1 MNIIENYFF
10 GIFLCII
17 TMIYCGLLV
26 IAQKLLSQKWPFQF
40 FYEIILLG
48 ILIIN
53 RKNSIFLSN
62 NNKTKFFEV
71 YNFKAL
77 DSAATEDVFN
87 GTLLPAITQEKKL
100 LEVINFI
107 VVSVILVKNT
117 AAQLSISSLLTF
129 N

>member
-1 MNIIENYFF
+1 MVKNYFF
-10 GIFLCII
+10 KIFLCII
-17 TMIYCGLLV
+17 TTICCRLLG
-26 IAQKLLSQKWPFQF
+26 IAHKVLSQKWPFQF
-40 FYEIILLG
+40 FYEIILFD

-62 NNKTKFFEV
+62 NNKIIFFEV
-71 YNFKAL
+71 YKFKVL

>member
-1 MNIIENYFF
+1 MDMIENYFF

-17 TMIYCGLLV
+17 TMINCRLLV
-26 IAQKLLSQKWPFQF
+26 IVQKLLSQKWPFQF

-71 YNFKAL
+71 YKFKAL

-87 GTLLPAITQEKKL
+87 DTLLPAITQEKKL
-100 LEVINFI
+100 FEVINFI

-117 AAQLSISSLLTF
+117 SAQLSISSLLTF

>member
-1 MNIIENYFF
+1 MDMIENYFF

-17 TMIYCGLLV
+17 AMIYCRLLV
-26 IAQKLLSQKWPFQF
+26 IVQKLLSQKWPFQF

-48 ILIIN
+48 IFIIN
-53 RKNSIFLSN
+53 RKNSIFPS
-62 NNKTKFFEV
+62 NNKTIFFEV
-71 YNFKAL
+71 YKFEAL

>member
-1 MNIIENYFF
+1 MDMIENYFF

-17 TMIYCGLLV
+17 TMICCGLLV

-62 NNKTKFFEV
+62 NKTNFFEI
-71 YNFKAL
+71 YKFKAL

-87 GTLLPAITQEKKL
+87 DTLLPAITQEKKL
-100 LEVINFI
+100 FEVINFI

-117 AAQLSISSLLTF
+117 SAQLSISSLLTF

>member
-1 MNIIENYFF
+1 MGF
-10 GIFLCII
+10 
-17 TMIYCGLLV
+17 
-26 IAQKLLSQKWPFQF
+26 
-40 FYEIILLG
+40 
-48 ILIIN
+48 LIIN
-53 RKNSIFLSN
+53 RKNSIFPS
-62 NNKTKFFEV
+62 NNKTIFFEV
-71 YNFKAL
+71 YKFEAL

-117 AAQLSISSLLTF
+117 AAKLSISSLLTF

>member
-1 MNIIENYFF
+1 MDMIENYFF

-17 TMIYCGLLV
+17 TMICCGLLV
-26 IAQKLLSQKWPFQF
+26 IDQKLLSQKWPFQF
-40 FYEIILLG
+40 FYEIILFG

-62 NNKTKFFEV
+62 NNKTFFFEV
-71 YNFKAL
+71 YKFKVL

-117 AAQLSISSLLTF
+117 VAQLSISSLLTF

>member
-1 MNIIENYFF
+1 MDMIENYFF

-17 TMIYCGLLV
+17 TMIYCRLLV
-26 IAQKLLSQKWPFQF
+26 IVQKLLSQKWPFQF

-53 RKNSIFLSN
+53 RKNSIFPS
-62 NNKTKFFEV
+62 NNKTIFFEV
-71 YNFKAL
+71 YKFKAL

-87 GTLLPAITQEKKL
+87 ETLLPAITQEKKL

-117 AAQLSISSLLTF
+117 SAQLSISSLLTF

>member
-1 MNIIENYFF
+1 MDMIENYFF

-17 TMIYCGLLV
+17 TMIYCRLLV
-26 IAQKLLSQKWPFQF
+26 FVQKLLSQKWPFHF

-62 NNKTKFFEV
+62 NKTFIFEV
-71 YNFKAL
+71 YKFKAM

>member
-1 MNIIENYFF
+1 MDMIENYFF

-17 TMIYCGLLV
+17 TMINCRLLV
-26 IAQKLLSQKWPFQF
+26 IVQKLLSQKWPFQF

-62 NNKTKFFEV
+62 NKTKFFEV
-71 YNFKAL
+71 YKFKAL

-87 GTLLPAITQEKKL
+87 ETLLPAITQEKKL

>member
-1 MNIIENYFF
+1 MDMIENYFF

-17 TMIYCGLLV
+17 TMINCRLLV
-26 IAQKLLSQKWPFQF
+26 IVQKLLSQKWPFQF

-53 RKNSIFLSN
+53 RKNSIFPS
-62 NNKTKFFEV
+62 NNKTIFFEV
-71 YNFKAL
+71 YKFKAL

-87 GTLLPAITQEKKL
+87 ETLLPAITQEKKL

>member
-26 IAQKLLSQKWPFQF
+26 IAQKLLSQKWPFHF

-71 YNFKAL
+71 YKFKAL
-77 DSAATEDVFN
+77 DSSAKEDVFK

-117 AAQLSISSLLTF
+117 AAKLSISSLLTF

>member
-1 MNIIENYFF
+1 MDMIENYFF

-17 TMIYCGLLV
+17 TMIYCRLLV
-26 IAQKLLSQKWPFQF
+26 IVHKLLSQKWPFQF

-53 RKNSIFLSN
+53 RKNSIFPS
-62 NNKTKFFEV
+62 NNKTIFFEV
-71 YNFKAL
+71 YKFEAL

>member
-62 NNKTKFFEV
+62 NKTKFFEV
-71 YNFKAL
+71 YKFKAL
-77 DSAATEDVFN
+77 DSSATEDVFN
-87 GTLLPAITQEKKL
+87 DTLLPAITQKKKL
-100 LEVINFI
+100 FEVINFI
-107 VVSVILVKNT
+107 VVSVILVKNI

>member
-10 GIFLCII
+10 GIFLCIV

-26 IAQKLLSQKWPFQF
+26 IAQKLLSQKWPFHF

-53 RKNSIFLSN
+53 RKNSIFPS
-62 NNKTKFFEV
+62 NNKTIFFEV
-71 YNFKAL
+71 YKFEAL

-100 LEVINFI
+100 LEVTNFI

>member
-1 MNIIENYFF
+1 MDMIENYFF

-26 IAQKLLSQKWPFQF
+26 IVQKLLSQKWPFQF

-71 YNFKAL
+71 YKFKAL

-87 GTLLPAITQEKKL
+87 DTLVPAITQEKKL
-100 LEVINFI
+100 FEVINFI

>member
-1 MNIIENYFF
+1 MDMIENYFF

-17 TMIYCGLLV
+17 TMIYCRLLV
-26 IAQKLLSQKWPFQF
+26 IVQKLLSQKWPFQF

-62 NNKTKFFEV
+62 NKTKFFEV
-71 YNFKAL
+71 YKFKAL

>member
-10 GIFLCII
+10 GTFLCII
-17 TMIYCGLLV
+17 TMIYCRFLAFV
-26 IAQKLLSQKWPFQF
+26 QKLLSQKWPFQF
-40 FYEIILLG
+40 FYEIILFG

-53 RKNSIFLSN
+53 RKNSIFPS
-62 NNKTKFFEV
+62 NNKTIFFEV
-71 YNFKAL
+71 YKFEAL

>member
-1 MNIIENYFF
+1 MDMIENYFF

-17 TMIYCGLLV
+17 TMIYCRLLV
-26 IAQKLLSQKWPFQF
+26 IVHKLLSQKWPFQF

-71 YNFKAL
+71 YKFEAL

>member
-1 MNIIENYFF
+1 MDMIGNYFF

-17 TMIYCGLLV
+17 TMICCGLLV

-62 NNKTKFFEV
+62 NNKTNFFEV
-71 YNFKAL
+71 YKFKAL
-77 DSAATEDVFN
+77 DSSATEDVFN
-87 GTLLPAITQEKKL
+87 DTLLPAITQKKKL
-100 LEVINFI
+100 FEVINFI

>member
-1 MNIIENYFF
+1 MDMIENYFF

-17 TMIYCGLLV
+17 TMINCRLLV
-26 IAQKLLSQKWPFQF
+26 IVQKLLSQKWPFQF

-71 YNFKAL
+71 YKFKAL

-87 GTLLPAITQEKKL
+87 ETLLPAITQEKKL

>member
-26 IAQKLLSQKWPFQF
+26 TVQKLLSQKWPFQF
-40 FYEIILLG
+40 FYEIILFD

-71 YNFKAL
+71 YKFKAL
-77 DSAATEDVFN
+77 DSSAKEDVFK

-117 AAQLSISSLLTF
+117 AAKLSISSLLTF

>member
-1 MNIIENYFF
+1 MDMIKNYFF
-10 GIFLCII
+10 EIFLSII
-17 TMIYCGLLV
+17 TMICCGLLV
-26 IAQKLLSQKWPFQF
+26 IAHKLLSQKWPFQF

-53 RKNSIFLSN
+53 RKNSIFPS
-62 NNKTKFFEV
+62 NNKTIFFEV
-71 YNFKAL
+71 YKFEAL

>member
-1 MNIIENYFF
+1 MDMIENYFF

-17 TMIYCGLLV
+17 TMIYCRLLAIV
-26 IAQKLLSQKWPFQF
+26 QKLLSQKWPFQF

-48 ILIIN
+48 VLIIN

-62 NNKTKFFEV
+62 NKTKFFEV
-71 YNFKAL
+71 YKFKAL

-100 LEVINFI
+100 LEVINFK